1 MRCDTFE
8 QRLEDLL
15 AGNLAADESSA
26 CRLHAAGCAAC
37 EELLAL
43 AGLGSDEA
51 SLSALDS
58 GFVDAV
64 LARTSGGCG
73 QVAISLAGWLDEELP
88 AVEHGRVSAHLD
100 GCADCRQLLA
110 VLGALGPVL
119 RRMAELDPGEQFA
132 AGVLARTLPVTVRL
146 RRWWAQSWPAWVRR
160 PRFASE
166 MATVGT
172 LVLVILFAAP
182 RSPLAAVSQQAL
194 SAARER
200 PQWALGSS
208 VEHVEQQISSVALS
222 IESSVADNQHAVGR
236 RWQQWRSAGAAAGSR
251 GAQWARGQVEHA
263 KRTGEARWGTFR
275 GKLASL
281 LERADDEAQNETIET
296 PEETS

>member
-15 AGNLAADESSA
+15 AGSLAVDESSS
-26 CRLHAAGCAAC
+26 CRRHAAGCAAC
-37 EELLAL
+37 KELLAL
-43 AGLGSDEA
+43 AGLGNEEA
-51 SLSALDS
+51 SLAALDG
-58 GFVDAV
+58 GFVNAV

-73 QVAISLAGWLDEELP
+73 QVAGSLADWLDEELP
-88 AVEHGRVSAHLD
+88 AAERERVSAHLD
-100 GCADCRQLLA
+100 GCADCRQLLV

-119 RRMAELDPGEQFA
+119 RRMAELDPGAQFA
-132 AGVLARTLPVTVRL
+132 AEVLARTLPVTVRL

-166 MATVGT
+166 VATIGT

-200 PQWALGSS
+200 PQWALESS
-208 VEHVEQQISSVALS
+208 IEHVEQQISSVALS
-222 IESSVADNQHAVGR
+222 IESSVADNQHAIGR
-236 RWQQWRSAGAAAGSR
+236 RWAQWRSAGTAAGSR
-251 GAQWARGQVEHA
+251 SAQWARVQIEHA
-263 KRTGEARWGTFR
+263 RRTGEAQWGTFR

-281 LERADDEAQNETIET
+281 LERADGEAQNETIET